1 MIIEHKICPR
11 CTSKNIVKNGTMA
24 SGKQKIYGLDCKAY
38 RLLDSSPY
46 TEEKKEEILKTYLER
61 ASLTGWQRIYGV
73 ALQTVMNWIK
83 KNNLRIF
90 LPMKS

>member
-1 MIIEHKICPR
+1 MILEPKICPR
-11 CTSKNIVKNGTMA
+11 CQSQNRVKNGTTA

-46 TEEKKEEILKTYLER
+46 TEEKKEEILKAYQER

-73 ALQTVMNWIK
+73 APQTVINWIK
-83 KNNLRIF
+83 KTIGGSF
-90 LPMKS
+90 SK

>member
-11 CTSKNIVKNGTMA
+11 CKSKNRVKNGTTA

-46 TEEKKEEILKTYLER
+46 TEEKKEEILKTYQER
-61 ASLTGWQRIYGV
+61 ASLRAGKEYMVLLRKQLSTGLKKI
-73 ALQTVMNWIK
+73 NW
-83 KNNLRIF
+83 RIF
-90 LPMKS
+90 LQMKS